1 MVLYAGQ
8 MSSPFL
14 LDVYVGITY
23 IRFIFHNFWFLLLLL
38 LSSSFLTQN
47 LFRFSRRQQNVDM
60 STTEEAR
67 RLILRAANCPRS
79 PRGLN
84 GLTAASFQ
92 TRGGPVGVV
101 APLAPPLPPPPV
113 TNHSNPSSSASS
125 ASSSG
130 YSSLHDQLLR
140 VAPPGSS
147 SGTSSASIS
156 PTGASI
162 EPIISTPQYANGL
175 NGFLE
180 RPVVK
185 VSALG
190 TIL

>member
-14 LDVYVGITY
+14 LDVYVVITY
-23 IRFIFHNFWFLLLLL
+23 FRFIFHNFCFLLL

-130 YSSLHDQLLR
+130 YSSLHDQLR

-185 VSALG
+185 VSDLG